1 MKVTSINIYRAFSI
15 KIKLG
20 RQITL
25 SDNYFIFKKID
36 LFPTMFSTILFE
48 FAHKA
53 CIPAVA
59 GVLIVTNW

>member
-1 MKVTSINIYRAFSI
+1 M
-15 KIKLG
+15 
-20 RQITL
+20 QITL